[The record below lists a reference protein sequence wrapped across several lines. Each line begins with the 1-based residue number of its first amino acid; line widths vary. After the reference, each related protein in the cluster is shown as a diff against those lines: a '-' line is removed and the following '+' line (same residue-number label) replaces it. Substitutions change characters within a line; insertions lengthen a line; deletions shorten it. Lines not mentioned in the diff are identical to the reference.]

1 MIYDELIGEIYWG
14 IGKIQSDPELEEEL
28 YRLNFDIRK
37 NGLKVPGDSYVMN
50 EEIDARIEMNQVI
63 SELERIANLAKE
75 SDIRQ
80 YLFEIKAELEI
91 EGIIEEYRLNKQ
103 LIGTDRGG
111 FAKQK
116 SSVVLCLFMDGA
128 SRP

>member
-1 MIYDELIGEIYWG
+1 MIYDELIGEIYWV

-37 NGLKVPGDSYVMN
+37 NGLKVPGDSYVMD

-63 SELERIANLAKE
+63 SELEQIANFAKE
-75 SDIRQ
+75 PDIRQ

-91 EGIIEEYRLNKQ
+91 EGIIEE
-103 LIGTDRGG
+103 
-111 FAKQK
+111 
-116 SSVVLCLFMDGA
+116 
-128 SRP
+128 